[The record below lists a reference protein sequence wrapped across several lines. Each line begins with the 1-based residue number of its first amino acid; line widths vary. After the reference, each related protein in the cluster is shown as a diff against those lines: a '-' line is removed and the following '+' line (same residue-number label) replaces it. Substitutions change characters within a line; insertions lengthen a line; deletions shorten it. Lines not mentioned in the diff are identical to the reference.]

1 MAGPQRGT
9 SARGKRQGVLERAK
23 KYYGETG
30 LYDPSKINQ
39 FAGRGIVDKYVE
51 LPSDKR
57 RVLNTDR
64 RTMSEEDSSLA
75 DKAELAGKALYL
87 SKLLKEDPGMYRR
100 IVQGDMDEAMRDGAK
115 RFERSSESDSPGYKK
130 GGSLPDLTGD
140 GKVTRADVLKGRGV
154 FRKGG
159 SVKSSASRR
168 ADGIAQR
175 GKTRGKFV

>member
-30 LYDPSKINQ
+30 MYDPSKINQ
-39 FAGRGIVDKYVE
+39 FASRGIVDKYVE

-100 IVQGDMDEAMRDGAK
+100 IVQGDMDEAMREGAK

-130 GGSLPDLTGD
+130 GG
-140 GKVTRADVLKGRGV
+140 GV
-154 FRKGG
+154 KKFGPRYGFKRFAQGG
-159 SVKSSASRR
+159 SASKR
-168 ADGIAQR
+168 ADGCAVK